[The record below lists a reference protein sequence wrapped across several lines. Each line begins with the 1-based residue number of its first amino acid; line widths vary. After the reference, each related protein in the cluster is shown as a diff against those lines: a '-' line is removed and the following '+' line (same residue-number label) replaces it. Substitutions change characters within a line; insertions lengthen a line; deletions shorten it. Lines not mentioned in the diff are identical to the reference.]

1 VDQLVGRIGGNSFLG
16 DRELGN
22 CLRTTVAA
30 RVGSRGIAVDM
41 AESEISKVTA
51 EVDDF
56 IRINVLEVSAMEKL
70 L

>member
-1 VDQLVGRIGGNSFLG
+1 
-16 DRELGN
+16 
-22 CLRTTVAA
+22 
-30 RVGSRGIAVDM
+30 M